1 MLCSLTESTHQT
13 TLREALVDSLWV
25 LCPLRPASVQV
36 TRVNHVKGLWTHY
49 PGGIVILVGLDDLRS
64 EQARQAPGGR
74 SQDDQADDNLW
85 ANGRSKK
92 P

>member
-1 MLCSLTESTHQT
+1 MILCGC
-13 TLREALVDSLWV
+13 
-25 LCPLRPASVQV
+25 CPLRPASVQV

-49 PGGIVILVGLDDLRS
+49 PGGIVILVGLDDPQVQNKLGKHQ
-64 EQARQAPGGR
+64 EGV
-74 SQDDQADDNLW
+74 QDDQADDDNLW